1 MEEQHQNTDSARGPA
16 DGRAEAHSNYI
27 RSTPHQCDQRGGTKE
42 EVIQAAF
49 SSARMVSV
57 PTRRNS
63 TQTGIKRAAGN
74 RRLALSR

>member
-1 MEEQHQNTDSARGPA
+1 
-16 DGRAEAHSNYI
+16 
-27 RSTPHQCDQRGGTKE
+27 
-42 EVIQAAF
+42 VIQAAF
-49 SSARMVSV
+49 SSATMLSV